1 MVILPLFTNTL
12 YNKGQWWFL
21 NLNQKKTYL
30 SGGRFERRQIGGAMI
45 ADVEKGWKW
54 ILPPNIDWLFHT
66 CSDPWHWKLRPMWQE
81 ATFVGACVS
90 RGPIHSCYHCH
101 HDLLW
106 TTEAELG
113 HQCVCVWRHHSLRL
127 VANGLGTFH
136 YWYSSYYQSITT
148 LIETYGTNPFQACV
162 RVFHRLRN
170 LRDVYMDR
178 IFSPGCLLC
187 LHVMPSA
194 SNQER
199 EIQASRK
206 AEVCWAATSVFNQW
220 FVWNACLFYF
230 CSFSF
235 RFDMHINKS

>member
-1 MVILPLFTNTL
+1 MSRKAESEFCLPTSIGFSIPVQIPDTESC
-12 YNKGQWWFL
+12 GQCD
-21 NLNQKKTYL
+21 
-30 SGGRFERRQIGGAMI
+30 RRQHLLALVYQEDPSIPAITVIMTYFGQL
-45 ADVEKGWKW
+45 K
-54 ILPPNIDWLFHT
+54 PNWVI
-66 CSDPWHWKLRPMWQE
+66 S
-81 ATFVGACVS
+81 VCVS
-90 RGPIHSCYHCH
+90 GDI
-101 HDLLW
+101 
-106 TTEAELG
+106 T
-113 HQCVCVWRHHSLRL
+113 VLRL

-235 RFDMHINKS
+235 RFDNAYKQIINLYFLVAFLSCHDFF